1 MDVSLNKGLA
11 TVKLKPGNS
20 VAPEQFWEVVKKNG
34 FTPKDTHVIV
44 RGDISSTSGKTQLKV
59 SPVNRAYG
67 LVDSANPP
75 EGKPVTVE
83 GTITP
88 GNDSAAVCDHSGPT
102 PSAVR
107 EKAME
112 IAGNKTK
119 ERSPELSFVVHIVR
133 NAAVLRVAIAPC
145 PLGARGDNG
154 ELCLCHAL
162 ARDPVPS

>member
-1 MDVSLNKGLA
+1 MTCAFAVRGALKKISGVESVDVSLNKGLA

-75 EGKPVTVE
+75 EGKTVTVE

-88 GNDSAAVCDHSGPT
+88 GNDSAAPVT
-102 PSAVR
+102 IRVR
-107 EKAME
+107 
-112 IAGNKTK
+112 
-119 ERSPELSFVVHIVR
+119 RLQP
-133 NAAVLRVAIAPC
+133 
-145 PLGARGDNG
+145 
-154 ELCLCHAL
+154 
-162 ARDPVPS
+162 